1 MSSVKKYLKSA
12 KAALESNDPLL
23 ALEHAGDALEEDPNC
38 YFAHVFQG
46 KSYQLLRDIPKAIA
60 AFQKAT
66 EIEPDYLLAW
76 KGYFQVVRT
85 TDDYKLFFNVLTNV
99 IRVQI
104 NQEQSIA
111 ETLRDMRNYL
121 DTQKYKSNDKL
132 YEYYLQSIL
141 PGTELGDLVGT
152 AIEPTDVTVKKLLD
166 FKITSTEKTVAN
178 RISKERVKFGRAMTV
193 DQKSK
198 LDSIAWSY
206 YEDGSIIKLFELF
219 LNSCDDDGLR
229 RKYEEKLLKFKYE
242 QLKICPDKQVMY
254 KDIKQQMEDM
264 ILVNTQSLFCWNL
277 YFDWCD
283 AKTINDLDENK
294 IIQYLQIFQNEG
306 LGLILFAFVMSDISP
321 YNKEKIIKG
330 LSANELTKG
339 KDKSDTIDV
348 EDEEDAKVLEDLE
361 DVEQQEEENMSQY
374 YLPQNEVLGLILDG
388 YSKAKNSILAGRIIV
403 NYYIYL
409 RQYNEASE
417 KSREG
422 IRALADVQRTFG
434 IDLINTKEDLL
445 CSLAIV
451 YTYYEAPKNY
461 SRAVQLYE
469 KILESDPKNVKAQ
482 VGKGLIYAERGELQ
496 EARNIL
502 ETVVQEYPD
511 NMEAESEYYWC
522 LIRLGEHKEGRE
534 GLTKFLSKVTGGD
547 LQSKET
553 RAVAYWRLAKSFIME
568 DDSDKNNI
576 KECYSNLVLSLKD
589 SDVYAPSYTLLGVLF
604 QDFYGDVER
613 AQKCFFKA
621 FDLDINEIV
630 AARYLVEQATAKNEW
645 EVAQVLA
652 KRVVTNDSSR
662 RLLMREGVKGDKS
675 WPYRVLGCGALNIQ
689 DDAKAI
695 EWFQNAL
702 RLDANDFECW
712 VGLGEAYYNCGRY
725 DAAAKVFNHA
735 LTIKQDQWTVKYML
749 GVVTCEM
756 KEYNEGLTY
765 LYEALESKPNEECII
780 SAIYEANIE
789 NTHRFVQ
796 SGFFGRAINAD
807 LKAISFIKQSL
818 AVNTSSQKAWK
829 SLGEALKVFTK
840 IQEHID
846 ELPVDDIFDIFKEA
860 GIDNEE
866 FDIGEITLDGCI
878 NLSNAKDLYSKGD
891 KISSLLILIILAAVA
906 GVKYLPSKA
915 NKLLRATAYYNL
927 GLSLL
932 EAFQIQHTESFRD
945 LSILLFKKSVQLE
958 LNNANYWIALGNA
971 YFSSNPQIAQ
981 HCYIKATT
989 LEVKDA
995 EIWVNL
1001 ASLFL
1006 RYGDTELSQETFLR
1020 AQSVAPQDAQSW
1032 LGNAVAA
1039 DILGDDAKA
1048 SNYYTHAFTLSK
1060 GRLALAQFLYGLS
1073 VINKSKDSDA
1083 RNIETAQEFSI
1094 SNQAMQQ
1101 YLKYYPEDEAGL
1113 SIALSIAERCKD
1125 FEVAIKLGL
1134 KLSELYEKQY
1144 EQTESE
1150 LVLQKFAQVKSQLA
1164 RIYLGLGDYEQS
1176 LDNGQMALQLHETPE
1191 ILLSCKITMGLAYFF
1206 LDDFSSALGELKIVL
1221 GEYSQSSRI
1230 VSLISQVL
1238 YAEGTEETKQ
1248 AAIDQLFAHIEE
1260 YGSSLLVVL
1269 TLGAISLVDELDDYL
1284 PAIKDE
1290 LASLGLNEISNDTHR
1305 EVPRLLNEIN
1315 KRLGDESDQVW
1326 LRYAYLFPFD
1336 FNIWKNINNTMAK
1349 QVISLH
1355 DVKVNG
1361 LQYSDAL
1368 LKNGQLRDIQR
1379 SLLLNPG
1386 NLQALEALEMCF

>member
-12 KAALESNDPLL
+12 KAALESNDPVL
-23 ALEHAGDALEEDPNC
+23 ALEHAADALEEDEAC

-66 EIEPDYLLAW
+66 EIEPDNLLAW

-85 TDDYKLFFNVLTNV
+85 TDDYKLFFKVLTSV
-99 IRVQI
+99 IRIQI
-104 NQEQSIA
+104 DQGQPIG

-121 DTQKYKSNDKL
+121 DLQKYKTNDKL
-132 YEYYLQSIL
+132 YEFYLQSIL

-166 FKITSTEKTVAN
+166 SKFTTTEKAATARV
-178 RISKERVKFGRAMTV
+178 SKERVKFGRAMTV
-193 DQKSK
+193 DQKAK

-206 YEDGSIIKLFELF
+206 YEDGAITKLFDLF
-219 LNSCDDDGLR
+219 FNVCDDDGLR
-229 RKYEEKLLKFKYE
+229 RKYEEKYLKFKYE
-242 QLKICPDKQVMY
+242 LLKICPDKQTMY
-254 KDIKQQMEDM
+254 QDIKQQMDDM

-283 AKTINDLDENK
+283 AKTINDLDEDK
-294 IIQYLQIFQNEG
+294 IIAYLQIFQNEG

-321 YNKEKIIKG
+321 YNKERIVKG

-339 KDKSDTIDV
+339 KETSEKIDI
-348 EDEEDAKVLEDLE
+348 EDDEDAKVLEDLA
-361 DVEQQEEENMSQY
+361 DVEQQEENVAQY
-374 YLPQNEVLGLILDG
+374 YLPQSEVLGLILDG

-409 RQYNEASE
+409 RQYSEASE
-417 KSREG
+417 KCREG
-422 IRALADVQRTFG
+422 IRALADLQRTFG
-434 IDLINTKEDLL
+434 IDLANTKEDFL

-461 SRAVQLYE
+461 NRAIQLYE
-469 KILESDPKNVKAQ
+469 KILESDPKNDKAQ

-502 ETVVQEYPD
+502 EAVVKEYPD
-511 NMEAESEYYWC
+511 NMEAESEYFWC
-522 LIRLGEHKEGRE
+522 LIRLGEHAKGRE
-534 GLTKFLSKVTGGD
+534 GLTKFLAKVTGGD
-547 LQSKET
+547 LQSRET
-553 RAVAYWRLAKSFIME
+553 RAVAYWRLAKSYIME
-568 DDSDKNNI
+568 DDSNKDNI
-576 KECYSNLVLSLKD
+576 KECYSNLILSLKD
-589 SDVYAPSYTLLGVLF
+589 SDVYAPSYTLLGILF
-604 QDFYGDVER
+604 QDYYGDVDR
-613 AQKCFFKA
+613 AQKCFYRA

-652 KRVVTNDSSR
+652 KRVVSNESSR
-662 RLLMREGVKGDKS
+662 RLVMREDVKGDKS
-675 WPYRVLGCGALNIQ
+675 WPYRVLGCGALNVQ
-689 DDAKAI
+689 DDAKAV

-702 RLDANDFECW
+702 RLDAHDFECW

-735 LTIKQDQWTVKYML
+735 LTIKSDVWTVKYML

-765 LYEALESKPNEECII
+765 LYEALESKPDEECII

-818 AVNTSSQKAWK
+818 AVNASSQKAWK
-829 SLGEALKVFTK
+829 SLSEGLKVFTK
-840 IQEHID
+840 IQVHID
-846 ELPVDDIFDIFKEA
+846 ELPFDEVLDIFKQA
-860 GIDNEE
+860 GLEE
-866 FDIGEITLDGCI
+866 TTTVGDITLDQSI
-878 NLSNAKDLYSKGD
+878 SLQNAEELYTRGD
-891 KISSLLILIILAAVA
+891 KVSALLLLVILAAVA
-906 GVKYLPSKA
+906 SIKFLPAKA

-932 EAFQIQHTESFRD
+932 EAFQIQHTDSFRD
-945 LSILLFKKSVQLE
+945 SSVLFFKRAIQLE
-958 LNNANYWIALGNA
+958 SNNANYWIALGNA

-1039 DILGDDAKA
+1039 DILGDESRA
-1048 SNYYTHAFTLSK
+1048 SGYYTHAFTLSK

-1073 VINKSKDSDA
+1073 VINKSKDRDP
-1083 RNIETAQEFSI
+1083 RDIETAQEFSI

-1101 YLKYYPEDEAGL
+1101 YLKYDPEDEAGL
-1113 SIALSIAERCKD
+1113 VIALSIAERCKD
-1125 FEVAIKLGL
+1125 FELAIKLGV

-1144 EQTESE
+1144 EESE
-1150 LVLQKFAQVKSQLA
+1150 GEAILQRFALVKSQLA
-1164 RIYLGLGDYEQS
+1164 RIYLGLGEYEQA
-1176 LDNGQMALQLHETPE
+1176 LDNAQMALQLDETPE
-1191 ILLSCKITMGLAYFF
+1191 IVLSAKTTMGLSYFF
-1206 LDDFSSALGELKIVL
+1206 TNDFSSALGELKVVL
-1221 GEYSQSSRI
+1221 AQHNESSRI
-1230 VSLISQVL
+1230 VSLIAQVL
-1238 YAEGTEETKQ
+1238 YAEGTDETKQ
-1248 AAIDQLFAHIEE
+1248 AAVDQLFAHIEE
-1260 YGSSLLVVL
+1260 HGSSLLVVL
-1269 TLGAISLVDELDDYL
+1269 TLGAISLVDDLDDYL

-1290 LASLGLNEISNDTHR
+1290 LASLGLNDIVSDTYR
-1305 EVPRLLNEIN
+1305 EVPRLLDAIN
-1315 KRLGDESDQVW
+1315 ARLGDEEDGNVW

-1336 FNIWKNINNTMAK
+1336 YNIWKNVNNSMAK

-1386 NLQALEALEMCF
+1386 NPEALEALDMCF